1 MEWLVSVVGADMAKA
16 IVPAVIASI
25 TAVVIFVLKDYL
37 YQSAKDKKAE
47 EKALLDKKMEQLYN
61 PLYVYC
67 VAGQRTLATAIADPE
82 ILKRLIENYHLLS
95 HELQTLFDSYL
106 SLTRGD
112 FSSLTVPV
120 NRGVDSFE
128 ITIQFTEQLRKEMEK
143 LITLY
148 K

>member
-1 MEWLVSVVGADMAKA
+1 MDWLVSVVGADMAKA
-16 IVPAVIASI
+16 IVLAVIASI

-47 EKALLDKKMEQLYN
+47 EKALLDKKMEQVYS

-67 VAGQRTLATAIADPE
+67 VAGQRTLGTAIADPE

-95 HELQTLFDSYL
+95 YELQTLFDSYL

-112 FSSLTVPV
+112 FSSTTVPV
-120 NRGVDSFE
+120 NRGTESID
-128 ITIQFTEQLRKEMEK
+128 ITTQFTEQLRKEMEK
-143 LITLY
+143 LTALY